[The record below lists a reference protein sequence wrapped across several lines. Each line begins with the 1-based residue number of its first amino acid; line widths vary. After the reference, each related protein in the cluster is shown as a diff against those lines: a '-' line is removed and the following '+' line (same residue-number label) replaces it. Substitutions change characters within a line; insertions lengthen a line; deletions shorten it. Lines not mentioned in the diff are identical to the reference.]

1 MAEVNR
7 SQSDVSS
14 FFDRIKGQDRL
25 RKSDSLIVLN
35 TPQNDRE
42 RQVKQKIT
50 SIVQY
55 VRNKTW
61 SRRHVEFFEEYRRM
75 VATFPIIKAG
85 IDIYAEEIVSK
96 NSDGA
101 IFSIKCDNKHV
112 KDLLE
117 ECYFKNLA
125 LNAKAYK
132 TARQMCQFGNAYAY
146 LVTRPKDGVT
156 DMIFLPPEAMIRE
169 HMYDPSNLEN
179 YRFTWYGA
187 GGGALFEPWEIV
199 HWKNGEDIEME
210 PYGSSILRPIVDTWR
225 RVVLIREALV
235 IYRITRAPSKLLF
248 KIGTDGLTGTE
259 AFQFAQEMK
268 KEIQKKPLTNP
279 QTGEIDFKYNPMP
292 LSINTL
298 IPLLDGRELSLGEL
312 IEEYEEGKVNY
323 VYSIQDNTHQIVAG
337 KVKWCGKN
345 YTANKLIRV
354 WLDNESYIDSAPEHP
369 FILRDGSK
377 KRADE
382 LKEFDSLMPFYK
394 RKEVL
399 YKKTEYEQVYN
410 PATGVYEFTHKLI
423 SNEVSNPKN
432 HKTRHHKDFNRFNNT
447 PENLEWVNFQ
457 ENEEI
462 TQEVLTCLVFNSI
475 NKEKTKVNHK
485 VSRIEILENISEDVC
500 CMTIVGLNDEDDRHN
515 FATTNVFVGN
525 SIEENFFMP
534 VYEGS
539 PSDVQVLEGA
549 GNLDAVEDYKII
561 KDDLFAGLKIP
572 KSWLTFEEDLSNKA
586 ALGEEDIR
594 FAKTV
599 QRLQSEFVEGLLHI
613 GVVHLFLKGCS
624 QEEMESF
631 SIEMNNPSIASE
643 KRKLELVEARLN
655 IAKAAWDSQ
664 NAGLNIMSYVD
675 VCKTILKFSDAE
687 IEATIKA
694 QFNEKKIA
702 WRLEQLRTTGTYA
715 EPDIEKKLAQMRGL
729 TGEPEGKTPTGFDG
743 LTFEGDQLT
752 EVMRKRIDKEI
763 SEIVSPVVGKVN
775 AKMIRTLTEGNNEL
789 MKNLKKARKDFGMSE
804 KKK

>member
-1 MAEVNR
+1 MADTR
-7 SQSDVSS
+7 SQSDVGA
-14 FFDRIKGQDRL
+14 FFDRIRGQDRI

-35 TPQNDRE
+35 TPQTDRE
-42 RQVKQKIT
+42 RQVKQKIS

-61 SRRHVEFFEEYRRM
+61 TRRHVEFFEEYRRM

-101 IFSIKCDNKHV
+101 IFTLKCDNKHV

-117 ECYFKNLA
+117 ECFFKNLS
-125 LNAKAYK
+125 LNSKAFK
-132 TARQMCQFGNAYAY
+132 TVRQMCQFGNAYAY

-259 AFQFAQEMK
+259 AFAFAQEMK

-279 QTGEIDFKYNPMP
+279 QTGEIDFKYNPM
-292 LSINTL
+292 
-298 IPLLDGRELSLGEL
+298 
-312 IEEYEEGKVNY
+312 
-323 VYSIQDNTHQIVAG
+323 
-337 KVKWCGKN
+337 
-345 YTANKLIRV
+345 
-354 WLDNESYIDSAPEHP
+354 
-369 FILRDGSK
+369 
-377 KRADE
+377 
-382 LKEFDSLMPFYK
+382 
-394 RKEVL
+394 
-399 YKKTEYEQVYN
+399 
-410 PATGVYEFTHKLI
+410 
-423 SNEVSNPKN
+423 
-432 HKTRHHKDFNRFNNT
+432 
-447 PENLEWVNFQ
+447 
-457 ENEEI
+457 
-462 TQEVLTCLVFNSI
+462 
-475 NKEKTKVNHK
+475 
-485 VSRIEILENISEDVC
+485 
-500 CMTIVGLNDEDDRHN
+500 
-515 FATTNVFVGN
+515 

-631 SIEMNNPSIASE
+631 TIEMNNPSIASE
-643 KRKLELVEARLN
+643 KRKLELIQARLD
-655 IAKAAWDSQ
+655 IAKSAWDS
-664 NAGLNIMSYVD
+664 NNNGLNLMSYTD
-675 VCKTILKFSDAE
+675 VLKSILKLTDSE

-694 QFNEKKIA
+694 QFVEKKIV
-702 WRLEQLRTTGTYA
+702 WRLEQLRTTGTYS
-715 EPDIEKKLAQMRGL
+715 EPDIEKQLAKMRGL
-729 TGEPEGKTPTGFDG
+729 TGDSDGKGPTGFDS
-743 LTFEGDQLT
+743 LTFEGDQLQ
-752 EVMRKRIDKEI
+752 EIMSKKIDKEI
-763 SEIVSPVVGKVN
+763 SEIISPVKGS
-775 AKMIRTLTEGNNEL
+775 ASSKMVRQLTESSNEL
-789 MKNLKKARKDFGMSE
+789 MKNLKKAKKDFGIRDNQ
-804 KKK
+804 K